1 MKKFTKADVKVMT
14 SEGIEET
21 PGYEYTYSLADGNRD
36 VPMHVCNMNGSWRV
50 VDPKTGRTLCVGCK
64 TRDEAVRFADSM
76 EVKPVF
82 TNLVDM
88 AKYGKMI
95 LEFKE
100 MCSGPVIEAVATPET
115 GGRLVKVETKP
126 KAPAK
131 AKAPAK
137 PKKTSKPK
145 APKPPEVEQ
154 ATVISLD
161 TMTKW
166 CEGKPLRAHQ
176 KHPGSDDKVWVLG
189 PSKPWKEELK
199 AMGFKWARKSKVGEG
214 WWAKPTA

>member
-100 MCSGPVIEAVATPET
+100 MCSGPVIEAVATPKT
-115 GGRLVKVETKP
+115 GGRLVKVETKQ
-126 KAPAK
+126 
-131 AKAPAK
+131 
-137 PKKTSKPK
+137 KTPK
-145 APKPPEVEQ
+145 APKKPAAKPEKPAIPSVVEMLGIAQ
-154 ATVISLD
+154 
-161 TMTKW
+161 KW
-166 CEGKPLRAHQ
+166 CKGKENVVAFRKNDLPETPVRVT
-176 KHPGSDDKVWVLG
+176 GET
-189 PSKPWKEELK
+189 KPYKEELNG
-199 AMGFKWARKSKVGEG
+199 MGFRWSPKGFWYYGPKEQARL
-214 WWAKPTA
+214 AKPTA